1 MRTGSIYIIKN
12 KINDKV
18 YIGQTIMSVHER
30 FMSHKKPS
38 VLKQRSTYKL
48 YNAMNKYGIDN
59 FYVETLEENVP
70 LDELDE
76 LEIKYISQYD
86 SYNNGYNS
94 TPGGDGRLINKINN
108 EEKVLK
114 MAQKGIKA
122 QEIADVFNVNK
133 ATIFRT
139 LHKLGFYYHAS
150 QEEMKELFNL
160 GFTNLEIGE
169 LLKCDPDTVT
179 RKLQKEGIRKHRL
192 PLNKRENFDYQ
203 GLFNDYQNNIPIS
216 KLCEKYDLSK
226 SVLRRTLKE
235 HNIPNRTN

>member
-18 YIGQTIMSVHER
+18 YIGQTTMTVHER
-30 FMSHKKPS
+30 FMTHKKPS

-70 LDELDE
+70 LEKLDE
-76 LEIKYISQYD
+76 LEIKYISQYN
-86 SYNNGYNS
+86 SYNDGYNS
-94 TPGGDGRLINKINN
+94 TPGGDGRIINKINN
-108 EEKVLK
+108 EEEVLK

-122 QEIADVFNVNK
+122 QEIADTFGVNK

-139 LHKLGFYYHAS
+139 LHKLGFYYHVS
-150 QEEMKELFNL
+150 QEEIKELFDL
-160 GFTNLEIGE
+160 GFTNIEIGE

-179 RKLQKEGIRKHRL
+179 RRLQKEGIRKHRL

-203 GLFNDYQNNIPIS
+203 GLFNDYQNNFPIS
-216 KLCEKYDLSK
+216 KLCEKYDLSE

-235 HNIPNRTN
+235 HSIPNRTN

>member
-18 YIGQTIMSVHER
+18 YIGQTTMTVHER
-30 FMSHKKPS
+30 FMSHKKSS

-48 YNAMNKYGIDN
+48 YNAMNKYGVDN

-70 LDELDE
+70 LEKLDE
-76 LEIKYISQYD
+76 LEIKYISQYN
-86 SYNNGYNS
+86 SYNDGYNS
-94 TPGGDGRLINKINN
+94 TPGGDGRIINKINN
-108 EEKVLK
+108 EEEVLK

-122 QEIADVFNVNK
+122 QEIADTFGINK

-150 QEEMKELFNL
+150 QEEIKELFDL
-160 GFTNLEIGE
+160 GFTNIEIGE

-179 RKLQKEGIRKHRL
+179 RRLQKEGIRKHRL

-203 GLFNDYQNNIPIS
+203 GLFNDYQNNFPIS
-216 KLCEKYDLSK
+216 KLCEKYDLSE